1 MTEGARRI
9 LLAED
14 DRFLRRAAESRLRQ
28 GGFTVITA
36 VDGEEALRIA
46 RAEQPDL
53 VLLDLIMPK
62 IQGFEVLKALKDD
75 ATTRHIPVI
84 VLSNLG
90 QESDVQR
97 AMAQGAIAYV
107 VKANLSLQG
116 LAQKVAEVFEGGTP

>member
-1 MTEGARRI
+1 MTERARRI

>member
-1 MTEGARRI
+1 VTEGARRI